1 MLNPMEEGWFGHAGL
16 FTMNLPYSSLCTQT
30 DNSSGVICV
39 AICSLR
45 APLWL
50 VNITEVKGAV
60 WGWHGQFDWSAA
72 DRRRGH
78 PANWLLASPNNL
90 LVGWRAPRIV
100 SQCGSKLDKR
110 RRRWTTLTHRWFNYV
125 SDVDPTLNGHFFYL
139 ARQVSK
145 EQESQTVSLPP
156 DQPTPGVR
164 RRWPG
169 VGGWHQVVWG
179 ACRYSLSG
187 YWDRWRLVRPD
198 PIWQLTGRVSRCQ
211 AGFVRCGDRG
221 QSHVH
226 LMSPLISSHLILLN
240 HTCHR
245 DTVSDFNRM
254 ETIKQSF
261 RFKMNIYTYTCH
273 RDTVSY
279 MILIG
284 RTQLNNRS
292 DLK

>member
-1 MLNPMEEGWFGHAGL
+1 MEEGWFWHAGL

-90 LVGWRAPRIV
+90 LVGWRAPMIV
-100 SQCGSKLDKR
+100 SQWRVKVGQTSETLANLNPPLVQLCQ
-110 RRRWTTLTHRWFNYV
+110 RRWPNLKRT
-125 SDVDPTLNGHFFYL
+125 FFYL
-139 ARQVSK
+139 ARQVS
-145 EQESQTVSLPP
+145 EGQESQTVSLPP

-169 VGGWHQVVWG
+169 VGGWHHVVWG
-179 ACRYSLSG
+179 ACHYSLSG

-198 PIWQLTGRVSRCQ
+198 PIWQLTGRVFRCQ

-226 LMSPLISSHLILLN
+226 LTSPLISSHLILLN

-261 RFKMNIYTYTCH
+261 RFKMNIYTYTETC
-273 RDTVSY
+273 
-279 MILIG
+279 I
-284 RTQLNNRS
+284 
-292 DLK
+292 K